1 MIQEIL
7 TGIFVAGAIVYLL
20 LKLRKTGSSNKSP
33 CGGCTSNTCK
43 GCPAID
49 LKAEAE
55 RRKQQRKKFSWQYHN
70 EKNLN

>member
-7 TGIFVAGAIVYLL
+7 TGVVLVGVAFYLVWKIRKAGA
-20 LKLRKTGSSNKSP
+20 GSNSP
-33 CGGCTSNTCK
+33 CGGCTATGCE

-55 RRKQQRKKFSWQYHN
+55 RRKVLRENFSSDHHFEKKMT
-70 EKNLN
+70 

>member
-7 TGIFVAGAIVYLL
+7 TGVVLAGVVIYLVW
-20 LKLRKTGSSNKSP
+20 KIRKTGSASNSP
-33 CGGCTSNTCK
+33 CGGCTASGCD

-55 RRKQQRKKFSWQYHN
+55 RRKALK
-70 EKNLN
+70 KNL